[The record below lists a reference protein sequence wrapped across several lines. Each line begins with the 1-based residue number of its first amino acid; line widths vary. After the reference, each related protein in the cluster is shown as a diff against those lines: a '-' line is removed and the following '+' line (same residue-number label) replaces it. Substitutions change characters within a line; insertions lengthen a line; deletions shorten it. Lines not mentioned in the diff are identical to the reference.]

1 MAGNSIAQI
10 IRNAT
15 VMAKYE
21 KWTRPDIKLLF
32 IQHIRSIL
40 NNIGDRYLQNEL
52 YLINS
57 E

>member
-40 NNIGDRYLQNEL
+40 NNIGDRKYRNP
-52 YLINS
+52 NTPGK
-57 E
+57 